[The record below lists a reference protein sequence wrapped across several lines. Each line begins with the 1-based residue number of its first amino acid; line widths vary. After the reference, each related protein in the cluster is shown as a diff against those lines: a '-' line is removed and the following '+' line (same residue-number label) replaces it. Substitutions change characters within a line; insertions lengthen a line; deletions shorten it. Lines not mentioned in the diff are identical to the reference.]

1 MYIRI
6 SCDKLKEIYK
16 IVKVEKGESA
26 MYTMENQYL
35 KVKVCEKGAELQSI
49 FDKEMGKRNSL
60 DSRCKILGLAVL
72 LSYFQM

>member
-1 MYIRI
+1 
-6 SCDKLKEIYK
+6 
-16 IVKVEKGESA
+16 

-49 FDKEMGKRNSL
+49 FDKEKFSGQQMQNF
-60 DSRCKILGLAVL
+60 GLAVL

>member
-1 MYIRI
+1 
-6 SCDKLKEIYK
+6 
-16 IVKVEKGESA
+16 

-49 FDKEMGKRNSL
+49 FDKEMGKEIL
-60 DSRCKILGLAVL
+60 VDSGCKIFGLAVL